1 MSTRTSCEEL
11 RALAPEL
18 ALGIADG
25 KERAE
30 ALAHLASCAA
40 CRSYLAEL
48 SDVAD
53 DLLALTPSEE
63 PPVGFETRVL
73 AELGI
78 EPEQRTRRLLL
89 SWPRVPSRRLLL
101 AAATA
106 CLLVVAVTSTAFLLA
121 FRDERELASQYR
133 EALDNVGGEY
143 FQATRL
149 SNARGTPVGQVF
161 GYQGDPSW
169 LFVVV
174 YAPYRHTP
182 LTGSLTT
189 TGGDT
194 VPLRALDLDAQRA
207 TWGGEIPIDLR
218 EVELVRLVD
227 QSGNVYQARIPAGP
241 GE

>member
-1 MSTRTSCEEL
+1 MSTRTNCDEV

-25 KERAE
+25 KERAH

-40 CRSYLAEL
+40 CRGHLAEL
-48 SDVAD
+48 TDVAD
-53 DLLALTPSEE
+53 DLLALTPPEE

-78 EPEQRTRRLLL
+78 EPRKR
-89 SWPRVPSRRLLL
+89 SRRLPWPRSQPRRVLLAAAAACLL
-101 AAATA
+101 AAATTA
-106 CLLVVAVTSTAFLLA
+106 SALLLTFQ
-121 FRDERELASQYR
+121 DERELAGQYR
-133 EALDNVGGEY
+133 AALENVGGEY

-149 SNARGTPVGQVF
+149 RDSRGIAVGQVY
-161 GYQGDPSW
+161 GYQGKPSW

-174 YAPYRHTP
+174 YRPFRDTP

-194 VPLRALDLDAQRA
+194 VPLRALALDAERA
-207 TWGGEIPIDLR
+207 SWGGELPIPLR
-218 EVELVRLVD
+218 EIEVLRLVD
-227 QSGNVYQARIPAGP
+227 ESGKVFRARIPGGP
-241 GE
+241 EE

>member
-1 MSTRTSCEEL
+1 MSTRPGCDQVREV
-11 RALAPEL
+11 APEL

-25 KERAE
+25 KDRAE

-48 SDVAD
+48 TDVAD

-63 PPVGFETRVL
+63 PPVGFETRVFK
-73 AELGI
+73 ELGI
-78 EPEQRTRRLLL
+78 DP
-89 SWPRVPSRRLLL
+89 PRPSRRLRWPLVRPRRVLL

-106 CLLVVAVTSTAFLLA
+106 CLLAIATTASVLLLA
-121 FRDERELASQYR
+121 FQDERELAGQYR
-133 EALDNVGGEY
+133 TALGNVGGEY
-143 FQATRL
+143 FQATALRN
-149 SNARGTPVGQVF
+149 SRQTPVGQVF

-174 YAPYRHTP
+174 YAPYRQTP
-182 LTGSLTT
+182 LTGSLAT

-194 VPLRALDLDAQRA
+194 VPLRAIELNAQRA
-207 TWGGEIPIDLR
+207 SWGGEIPIDLR

-227 QSGNVYQARIPAGP
+227 RGGNVYQARIPGGP

>member
-1 MSTRTSCEEL
+1 MSTRAGCDEV
-11 RALAPEL
+11 RAVAPEL

-48 SDVAD
+48 TDVAD

-73 AELGI
+73 TELGI
-78 EPEQRTRRLLL
+78 ERPHRFHRLRWALVRPRRVL
-89 SWPRVPSRRLLL
+89 V

-106 CLLVVAVTSTAFLLA
+106 CVLAVATTAGALLLA
-121 FRDERELASQYR
+121 FEDERELAGQYR
-133 EALDNVGGEY
+133 TALDNVGGEY
-143 FQATRL
+143 FQATALRN
-149 SNARGTPVGQVF
+149 SRQTPVGQVF

-174 YAPYRHTP
+174 YKPYRDTP

-189 TGGDT
+189 DGDT
-194 VPLRALDLDAQRA
+194 VPLRALELNAQRA
-207 TWGGEIPIDLR
+207 SWGGEIPVDLR
-218 EVELVRLVD
+218 QVELVRLVD

-241 GE
+241 GQ